1 MSITKK
7 QKNII
12 NIMWIFLLI
21 LLFFSLLKIPRSN
34 AQTLT
39 ALCVD
44 SPNQTQIQ
52 GTKIYIQGWT
62 MSEQKEKEVKV
73 YLDGADISDKIEMYE
88 RPDVINGVKGYGNKT
103 QNPKPGF
110 RATIDV
116 TKTKDGNHTLI
127 IKVILT
133 TNKEVLNSTTRNFT
147 LKKYPTTMC
156 LDMPQNNIKVGT
168 GLYVQGWTMSQDKDR
183 KIKVTLDGK
192 DVSNQITSYERP
204 DVLSCV
210 KGYGG
215 SATNSKPGFKGNIDL
230 KGIKDGNHKLVIQI
244 LSSQT
249 GEVLDSA
256 TRNITEKKY
265 QATMCLDVPQN
276 NAKAGTGLYVQGW
289 TMTQDKERKIRVT
302 IDGKDVS
309 SQITS
314 YERPDVLSCVKGYG
328 GSSTNLKPGFKGNI
342 DLKGTK
348 DGNHKIVIQVLA
360 SQTGEVL
367 DSATRNFT
375 VKKYENAMCLDFPQ
389 ENSNQKGTL
398 KIQGW
403 TMSQDKDRKIRVWL
417 GNTEITSKIESY
429 ERPDVLSCVKGY
441 GGSATNPKP
450 GFRGTIDLSQI
461 PNGKQTL
468 KIEVRASQTNE
479 LLGVTTRNITVKQH
493 NSAIS
498 IDSPQENA
506 NYRNTFY
513 LKGWTM
519 SDLKEKEVKA
529 YLDNTD
535 ITSQLKF
542 TKRPDVIKVVKDCGD
557 ETLNQNPGFE
567 GNINVQ
573 NVSRG
578 NHTIKIQIKNTTTK
592 QIIEERK
599 MNISINQIVLEQ
611 GTYGRS
617 GLAVKGDSRGSNL
630 MYYKIGDGP
639 NVFFATFSVHGFE
652 DHWPND
658 GTELTLIALAFK
670 DKLLQMQ
677 DQNLAN
683 KWTIYIL
690 PEINPDGRKYGWTQD
705 GPGRTSLYSKAP
717 GNKGVDIN
725 RCWQT
730 GNTYTR
736 YTDNRNYNGTAPY
749 QAYEAEALKNFLLNK
764 KSKNGQTVL
773 VDLHGWYN
781 QTIGDPQ
788 IGSYYRT
795 QYGITSPQVTTYGTG
810 YLVNWARSNLG
821 SNGKA
826 ARTALIELPKAYT
839 PQEVQNRG
847 FANKYINATIN
858 MLRGIN

>member
-1 MSITKK
+1 MMSIAKK
-7 QKNII
+7 QKNLIK
-12 NIMWIFLLI
+12 IMTIFLFI
-21 LLFFSLLKIPRSN
+21 LLVVFLLKLPQSN
-34 AQTLT
+34 AQTPT
-39 ALCVD
+39 ALCID
-44 SPNQTQIQ
+44 FPNQLQIQ
-52 GTKIYIQGWT
+52 GTKIYIQGWV

-73 YLDGADISDKIEMYE
+73 YLDGIDITDRIENYE
-88 RPDVINGVKGYGNKT
+88 RQDVINSVKGFGDKA

-110 RATIDV
+110 RAHTDISR
-116 TKTKDGNHTLI
+116 TKDGNHTLTV
-127 IKVILT
+127 KVVST
-133 TNKEVLNSTTRNFT
+133 KNGEVLNSATKNFA
-147 LKKYPTTMC
+147 LKKYQATMC
-156 LDMPQNNIKVGT
+156 LDMPQNNAKAGT
-168 GLYVQGWTMSQDKDR
+168 SLYVQGWTMTEDKDR
-183 KIKVTLDGK
+183 TVRVTLDGK
-192 DVSNQITSYERP
+192 DVSNQITSYER
-204 DVLSCV
+204 L
-210 KGYGG
+210 
-215 SATNSKPGFKGNIDL
+215 
-230 KGIKDGNHKLVIQI
+230 
-244 LSSQT
+244 
-249 GEVLDSA
+249 
-256 TRNITEKKY
+256 
-265 QATMCLDVPQN
+265 
-276 NAKAGTGLYVQGW
+276 
-289 TMTQDKERKIRVT
+289 
-302 IDGKDVS
+302 
-309 SQITS
+309 
-314 YERPDVLSCVKGYG
+314 DVLSCVKGYG
-328 GSSTNLKPGFKGNI
+328 GSSTNPKPGFKGNI
-342 DLKGTK
+342 DLKGIK

-468 KIEVRASQTNE
+468 KIEVRASQTDE
-479 LLGVTTRNITVKQH
+479 LLGTITRNMTVKQH

-542 TKRPDVIKVVKDCGD
+542 TKRPDVIKAVKDCGD
-557 ETLNQNPGFE
+557 ETLNPNPGFE
-567 GNINVQ
+567 GNINIQ

-578 NHTIKIQIKNTTTK
+578 NHTIKIQIKNNTTK
-592 QIIEERK
+592 QVIEERK

-630 MYYKIGDGP
+630 MYYKIGNGP

-658 GTELTLIALAFK
+658 GTESTLIALAFK
-670 DKLLQMQ
+670 DRLLQMQ

-690 PEINPDGRKYGWTQD
+690 PEVNPDGRKYGWTQN

-749 QAYEAEALKNFLLNK
+749 QAYEAEALKNFLLNN

-788 IGSYYRT
+788 IGSYYRS

-821 SNGKA
+821 SNGKV
-826 ARTALIELPKAYT
+826 ARTALIELPQAYT
-839 PQEVQNRG
+839 PQEVQSRG